1 MPPHVP
7 PETPAGAGPV
17 PPAVDGAGLAAALV
31 ELQELTRRL
40 RQDCP
45 WDREQT
51 ARTIVPHTVEE
62 AYEVADAALAGD
74 PEKLLDELGDLLF
87 QTYFLA
93 LLLEEQGAGDLEA
106 VARTVHAKLVRRHPH
121 VFGEAEA
128 ETAGRVRERW
138 EAIKTEQEGRSGIFH
153 DVPAA
158 LPGLLLARKVQRRA
172 AAIGFDWPDLEG
184 PLAKVR
190 EEIAEVEEEIARAGR
205 PAPETEAD
213 PRVFAEI
220 GDLLFTVVNLAR
232 VVNVDPELALR
243 GSTGRFVAR
252 VGRAEQL
259 AAEQGLVWSELALD
273 EQELWYVRAKARL
286 DGSGT
291 A

>member
-1 MPPHVP
+1 MPV
-7 PETPAGAGPV
+7 AA
-17 PPAVDGAGLAAALV
+17 DGAGLAAALV

-62 AYEVADAALAGD
+62 AYEVADAAFAGD

-93 LLLEEQGAGDLEA
+93 LLLEEQGEGDLEA

-128 ETAGRVRERW
+128 KTAGRVRERW

-190 EEIAEVEEEIARAGR
+190 EEVAEVEEELARTGR

-213 PRVFAEI
+213 VRVFAEI

-243 GSTGRFVAR
+243 ATTGRFVAR
-252 VGRAEQL
+252 VESAEQL
-259 AAEQGLVWSELALD
+259 AADRGLVWSDLD
-273 EQELWYVRAKARL
+273 LDAQEAWYVRAKSRL
-286 DGSGT
+286 DGNSESII
-291 A
+291 